1 MKVDAAPPQWAID
14 MLMGRV
20 VARVRAE
27 TPSEDEPPVA
37 LAGDALERW
46 YGRLIGHRNAD
57 GSVARG
63 LCLWDIGCDLEHAGA
78 TRRTVRAAVEERDGT
93 LGWDKF
99 NVRNDA
105 EIRYDDIVTNV
116 FTGQTP
122 RVRLKKAE
130 TASKHSRVCR
140 SATGLDA
147 SAQEIA
153 KSRTKHIA
161 WYAPGH
167 CRRWADHVVR
177 RQGQARGQDNVAA
190 RVGARRAYGE
200 DFLGQ
205 PTQVHAGGVP
215 DGAIRASFRRNLS
228 RAGLLDRADLHALM
242 WSRIENPEWRAIVAE
257 ACAQARTWGAG
268 LMIIDTLPQFAAL
281 RGEDENKSGAILEMM
296 KPLQGASRGWA
307 RCAGEPSRPQERWR
321 RGR

>member
-1 MKVDAAPPQWAID
+1 MFIARGLPPTLTFVSGRGETATSTTCTACTRDARDAAVLRGGVRHPVSGLRHHAAQPARQRQTVPLGRVVKVDVAPPQWAID

-27 TPSEDEPPVA
+27 APSEDEPPVA

-122 RVRLKKAE
+122 RVRLKKA
-130 TASKHSRVCR
+130 
-140 SATGLDA
+140 DA
-147 SAQEIA
+147 PAPAPTRYGWMTAQEI
-153 KSRTKHIA
+153 REVEEEDIA
-161 WYAPGH
+161 WFATGF
-167 CRRWADHVVR
+167 
-177 RQGQARGQDNVAA
+177 
-190 RVGARRAYGE
+190 VGNGLITLLDGKAKLAGKTTLLLALVHAVLYGE
-200 DFLGQ
+200 EFLGQ
-205 PTQVHAGGVP
+205 PTSYIPVLYLTEQSGP
-215 DGAIRASFRRNLS
+215 SFRRNLS
-228 RAGLLDRADLHALM
+228 RAGLLDRPDLHVLM
-242 WSRIENPEWRAIVAE
+242 WSRIENPEWP
-257 ACAQARTWGAG
+257 G
-268 LMIIDTLPQFAAL
+268 D
-281 RGEDENKSGAILEMM
+281 RG
-296 KPLQGASRGWA
+296 
-307 RCAGEPSRPQERWR
+307 
-321 RGR
+321 